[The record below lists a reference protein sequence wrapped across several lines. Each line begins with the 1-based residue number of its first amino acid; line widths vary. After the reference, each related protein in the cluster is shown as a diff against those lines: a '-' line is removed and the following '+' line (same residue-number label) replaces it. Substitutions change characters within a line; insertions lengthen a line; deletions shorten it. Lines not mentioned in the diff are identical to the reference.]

1 MSHYRIKIE
10 EKNNGEKWYIPQVG
24 EERLK
29 LGRFIH
35 LYINWKNIIPNH
47 LSFITASTRIYS
59 YPAEQEALDVIE
71 KYKQYLQDEKGK
83 EVKSTTYKTID

>member
-1 MSHYRIKIE
+1 MSQYRIKIE
-10 EKNNGEKWYIPQVG
+10 ERYNGEKWHIPQVG

-35 LYINWKNIIPNH
+35 LYIDWENITPQH
-47 LSFITASTRIYS
+47 LSFIRSKTMSYS
-59 YPAEQEALDVIE
+59 YPTEQEALDVIE

-83 EVKSTTYKTID
+83 ETKSTTYKTID